1 MTDHDSQK
9 AAREAAAAFIQSAA
23 EAAPEGA
30 GAAAAT
36 DTVPAPEATS
46 ADISRDAAAVPSD
59 DRPENAP
66 AASTVAAAAAD
77 DGVAAAAPAPS
88 QSAPSAGEASA
99 ATASGPAPAAPI
111 APEPPLPLASPAVAY
126 GTVDAAKAQGG
137 KRGGGAL
144 AVVITLAI
152 IALVA
157 TGAVA
162 YLFTSGFFAQEA
174 PTQTQ
179 RVALADNRV
188 EAAFNELALEMPD
201 ISRFAYVSQD
211 SLIGPKFSDIAIGE
225 PVNLGVSGQTVV
237 QCTATATATYKN
249 KGVEITMPVTLPFEY
264 SETSETWIPGE
275 ATCGE
280 QTATPLTPAAAGDIM
295 DNLNAI
301 LAAHDAT
308 YSEAMAGASVVK
320 TSTDLTTDG
329 GPLTVTLSKQAQT
342 QVDGKTVNEQRTSV
356 VTLNVSWSNNEGW
369 HVSVHNAG
377 QIDYDTE
384 QPADSENKD
393 DEDKDE
399 DDPTAGNSP
408 ASVDARANT
417 APDKLGEV
425 YYGDSVSLSGT
436 LRALGSSSALAQGN
450 GHSNGSLSADADGRV
465 QLVLELARP
474 LELSINGTAYRLSY
488 VAVAVAGL
496 DDNGQGLVGRSA
508 DVQGPLEES
517 FATSWSPIG
526 IKALEIHVE

>member
-23 EAAPEGA
+23 EATPEGA

-36 DTVPAPEATS
+36 DTVSAPEATS
-46 ADISRDAAAVPSD
+46 ADMSRDAAAVPGD
-59 DRPENAP
+59 DRPGNAP

-77 DGVAAAAPAPS
+77 GGVAAAAPAPS

-137 KRGGGAL
+137 ERGGGAL

-356 VTLNVSWSNNEGW
+356 
-369 HVSVHNAG
+369 
-377 QIDYDTE
+377 
-384 QPADSENKD
+384 
-393 DEDKDE
+393 
-399 DDPTAGNSP
+399 DDPAAGNSP